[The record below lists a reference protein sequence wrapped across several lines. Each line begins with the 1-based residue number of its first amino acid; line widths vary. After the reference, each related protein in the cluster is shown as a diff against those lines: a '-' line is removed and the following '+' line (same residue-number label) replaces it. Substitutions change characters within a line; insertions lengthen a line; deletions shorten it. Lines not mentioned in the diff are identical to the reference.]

1 MNCKIADLVV
11 EVPATGDL
19 VSRCCE
25 YLYEGN
31 EKTELTIS
39 EEEFNLSR
47 WTELTLCDSIYME
60 SGFQFSRKVLVHG
73 GVMLHASAVEKDGK
87 AFLFSGPCGVGKS
100 THTRIWKQINN
111 DEAIV
116 INDDKPILRKIDGVW
131 FAYGTPWCGKD
142 GINENKKIPLA
153 GICFLEQGK
162 TNSIRRL
169 RSKEALIKMLTQTN
183 RKFRDLERLDIKLR
197 LVDQLIRDIP
207 IYELT
212 NNATPESAIL
222 SYETMRRGAEEAGL

>member
-11 EVPATGDL
+11 EVPAAGDL

-31 EKTELTIS
+31 EKVELTIT
-39 EEEFNLSR
+39 EEEFNFSR
-47 WTELTLCDSIYME
+47 WTELSECDSIYME

-73 GVMLHASAVEKDGK
+73 GIMLHASAVEKDGK

-100 THTRIWKQINN
+100 THTRIWKQING
-111 DEAIV
+111 DKATV
-116 INDDKPILRKIDGVW
+116 INDDKPILRKIDGSW

-142 GINENKKIPLA
+142 GINENKRVALA
-153 GICFLEQGK
+153 GICFLEQGE

-169 RSKEALIKMLTQTN
+169 SSKEALIKMLTQTN
-183 RKFRDLERLDIKLR
+183 RKFKSAGRLDLKLDLVERLIN
-197 LVDQLIRDIP
+197 DIP

-212 NNATPESAIL
+212 NNATPESAVL
-222 SYETMRRGAEEAGL
+222 SYETMRKGAEEAGL